1 MGKEGKDII
10 KAGEKEG
17 KEVRIFE
24 DDGLDLSEAF
34 SDFADFEPIRPFGN
48 PVAMHSTDFL
58 TSNLIDS
65 PELLVE
71 DAEMAENLQLMTGR
85 FGNGLFKWGKYM
97 DRIQKAKFLDVLEEE
112 GVDEA
117 VDWVDHNVS
126 DPWENFGPD

>member
-1 MGKEGKDII
+1 MMNRNSKTIILALALNASAVKINLMVKPDKVGKEGKDIL

-48 PVAMHSTDFL
+48 PVAMHSTEFL

-71 DAEMAENLQLMTGR
+71 DAGMAEN
-85 FGNGLFKWGKYM
+85 
-97 DRIQKAKFLDVLEEE
+97 I
-112 GVDEA
+112 
-117 VDWVDHNVS
+117 
-126 DPWENFGPD
+126 

>member
-1 MGKEGKDII
+1 MMNRNSKTIILALALNASAVKINLMVKPDKVGKEGKDVL
-10 KAGEKEG
+10 KAAEKEG

-71 DAEMAENLQLMTGR
+71 DAEMAENLHLMIGR
-85 FGNGLFKWGKYM
+85 FGNGLFKLGKYM
-97 DRIQKAKFLDVLEEE
+97 DRT
-112 GVDEA
+112 
-117 VDWVDHNVS
+117 
-126 DPWENFGPD
+126 